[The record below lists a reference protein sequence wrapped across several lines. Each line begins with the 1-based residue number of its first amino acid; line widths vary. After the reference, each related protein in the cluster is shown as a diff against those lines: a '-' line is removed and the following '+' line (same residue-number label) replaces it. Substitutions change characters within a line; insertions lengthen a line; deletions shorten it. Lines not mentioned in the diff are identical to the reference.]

1 MVGDVV
7 SGVMGRVKAISCKIF
22 FGDLLEGHIGT
33 LEWCGLQ
40 KMKIILR
47 SIFGDFAEE
56 ELK

>member
-1 MVGDVV
+1 MGHVV
-7 SGVMGRVKAISCKIF
+7 SDVNGRVKVISCKIF
-22 FGDLLEGHIGT
+22 FADLLEGHIGT